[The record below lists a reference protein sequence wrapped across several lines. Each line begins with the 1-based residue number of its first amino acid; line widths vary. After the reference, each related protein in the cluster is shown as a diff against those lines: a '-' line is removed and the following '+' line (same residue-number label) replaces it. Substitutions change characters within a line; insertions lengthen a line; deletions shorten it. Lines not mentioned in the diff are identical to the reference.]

1 MQPALTDYT
10 AGAGVAAAEAA
21 LAARAF
27 SHDNDETAASV
38 AGFRDADYQAFAVK
52 TRLAALA
59 AGWDA
64 EDIGFMLPVHSGEI
78 VAPITV
84 TSPVAGNA

>member
-27 SHDNDETAASV
+27 SHDNRRPSPAPHWRKEDAAY
-38 AGFRDADYQAFAVK
+38 F
-52 TRLAALA
+52 AALA
-59 AGWDA
+59 HAALNAGWDSECVA
-64 EDIGFMLPVHSGEI
+64 HLIPNRSGQI
-78 VAPITV
+78 VARLTV